1 MEKDKSTPL
10 ITYKG
15 TDKDMKCRGF
25 QYEVGGEY
33 EEPKAKACSAGFHA
47 CEHPLDVLG
56 YYPPGLGS
64 RYFEVEQSGDL
75 DKATD
80 DTKVASTKLKV
91 CGEIGIPGLVK
102 AAVEYT
108 MSRAKPVKG
117 GRTSIEMGA
126 ASATGVKG
134 AASAT
139 GEDGIAIA
147 SGYQGRAKGAL
158 GCVICLAERKVPDM
172 WAGKAPVLAAKAAIV
187 DGKTIKADTWY
198 TLKNGEFVEVEK

>member
-1 MEKDKSTPL
+1 MSKIIS
-10 ITYKG
+10 YKG
-15 TDKDMKCRGF
+15 MDKDMKCRGF

-33 EEPKAKACSAGFHA
+33 EEPNSRVCSAVFHA

-102 AAVEYT
+102 AAVEYA

-117 GRTSIEMGA
+117 GGHLLRGVPPLPRANVVPPLPRARMGSLLPPAIKVGQRVRSA
-126 ASATGVKG
+126 ALSVLWSAKSLT
-134 AASAT
+134 
-139 GEDGIAIA
+139 
-147 SGYQGRAKGAL
+147 
-158 GCVICLAERKVPDM
+158 
-172 WAGKAPVLAAKAAIV
+172 
-187 DGKTIKADTWY
+187 
-198 TLKNGEFVEVEK
+198 F